1 LSQPP
6 DGNLLRA
13 FDEARFGPA
22 RTLDLRREFGAAELG
37 PTDQSSGAERAA
49 STRRGAADAAR
60 RAEAWLR
67 ERQVTTP
74 GEDVL
79 VITGRG
85 KGSTDGVP
93 VIREAIV
100 RLFPVL
106 RRHGVI
112 LEAREH
118 TAGAFIVRLASLRDL
133 VDAPRRNRRRTPAPR
148 PRDPSVLEG
157 LDSDTRLALQRLAEF
172 ALDAFGVSRKTPSF
186 VGDEMVRQFTRLVG
200 SIAEGPDREVRLRA
214 AIDAAL
220 SEYE

>member
-13 FDEARFGPA
+13 FDEARFGPS
-22 RTLDLRREFGAAELG
+22 RTLNLRDA
-37 PTDQSSGAERAA
+37 PSGE
-49 STRRGAADAAR
+49 DAAR

-67 ERQVTTP
+67 ERQVTAP
-74 GEDVL
+74 GDDVL

-93 VIREAIV
+93 VVREAMI
-100 RLFPVL
+100 RLFPML

-112 LEAREH
+112 VEAREH
-118 TAGAFIVRLASLRDL
+118 TAGAFIVRLATLREL
-133 VDAPRRNRRRTPAPR
+133 VDAPRRNRRRTPPPR
-148 PRDPSVLEG
+148 PRDPSVLTG
-157 LDSDTRLALQRLAEF
+157 IDPDTREALRRLAEC
-172 ALDAFGVSRKTPSF
+172 ALDAFGVSHHTPSF

-200 SIAEGPDREVRLRA
+200 SIAEGPDRDARLRQ
-214 AIDAAL
+214 AIEAAL